1 MDLGNKILKLRK
13 QNGLSQ
19 EQLGERINV
28 TRQTISNWELSETL
42 PNSEQLKLLSKE
54 LHVSIDELLD
64 NNYSNKDN
72 VVIKN
77 NFNTIVKYIGMFFV
91 NIFALLGFIL
101 LYSWFLVMVLFSIA
115 LLSGAVCLLLQLK
128 IGNIIPY
135 MPYWCGFLTAISFVF
150 LAVLFILSSILYL
163 KFINKLLNSYIQIE
177 RNILEIHKEK
187 NIKVNNV
194 FPNKKILLYIKI
206 SLIGFI
212 LLFSITFIVCMI
224 FANNLSFWHTWN
236 WWL

>member
-54 LHVSIDELLD
+54 LHVSIDELLE

-101 LYSWFLVMVLFSIA
+101 LYSWFLVMVLFSIV

-194 FPNKKILLYIKI
+194 FPNKKILLYIKT

-212 LLFSITFIVCMI
+212 LLFSITFIVCI
-224 FANNLSFWHTWN
+224 ISANNLSFWHTWN